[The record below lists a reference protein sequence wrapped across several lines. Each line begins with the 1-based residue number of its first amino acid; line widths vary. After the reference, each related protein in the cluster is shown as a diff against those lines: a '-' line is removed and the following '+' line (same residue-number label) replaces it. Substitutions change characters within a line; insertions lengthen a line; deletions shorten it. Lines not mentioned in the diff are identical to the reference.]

1 MHKVGAGIKL
11 LVVVCMGIVSALLS
25 SPCARQPPVPSTL
38 QWLLLLSLPLM
49 PAAPPAAVG
58 LEPCS
63 GFQGTV
69 SHKRDATV
77 GLVCGTAENTQCQP
91 DPGHG
96 GDSPV
101 V

>member
-1 MHKVGAGIKL
+1 M
-11 LVVVCMGIVSALLS
+11 VVWMGIVSALLS
-25 SPCARQPPVPSTL
+25 SPRARQPPVPSTL
-38 QWLLLLSLPLM
+38 PWLVLLFLPLM

-63 GFQGTV
+63 GFQGISG
-69 SHKRDATV
+69 SHNRDV
-77 GLVCGTAENTQCQP
+77 TAENPQCQP

-96 GDSPV
+96 GGSPV